1 MYIKEEFLHSDF
13 DDPRLHLKDM
23 LKTTLEE
30 MQALYQKHPKL
41 LKFYD
46 AVDTLH
52 AISEFADSYGISN
65 DLLVSHSYNEAK
77 PILDVLNQYYFDV
90 VSKETSNQYK
100 NIFSKKIYTFSD
112 EEFESVQDSIN
123 KLRTKLQETN
133 ELDKNHKERLLKKLE
148 ELQKEL
154 HKKMSSFDKFLG
166 GFLSVAHTLGA
177 SSKEAKPF
185 TDDVK
190 DILDITL
197 NVKSR
202 GENLP
207 ESNNQIENNSLFQ
220 IEHTEDI

>member
-1 MYIKEEFLHSDF
+1 MYIKEKFLHSEF

-23 LKTTLEE
+23 LKATLED
-30 MQALYQKHPKL
+30 MQALYQKHPQL

-46 AVDTLH
+46 SVDTLH
-52 AISEFADSYGISN
+52 VISEFADSYGISN
-65 DLLVSHSYNEAK
+65 DILLNNSYNEAK
-77 PILDVLNQYYFDV
+77 PILNVLNKYYSDV
-90 VSKETSNQYK
+90 VSKETSTQYK

-123 KLRTKLQETN
+123 KLRTKLQKTKD
-133 ELDKNHKERLLKKLE
+133 LDENHKERLLKKLE

-166 GFLSVAHTLGA
+166 GFISIAHTLGA

-197 NVKSR
+197 NVESR

-207 ESNNQIENNSLFQ
+207 ESNNQITNNSLFQ
-220 IEHTEDI
+220 IEHTENI